1 MPRVLILDHQVQDV
15 IRLEDTLK
23 NAGYE
28 VTSMIATFGILAK
41 FDFEKPDIFL
51 FNPDMPNTDTDAL
64 LATLT
69 ASNSMKNMVIV
80 LICDGDAG
88 SESIAEYCKQMQL
101 NGYYMKAGGFA
112 GIVDYL
118 KQFYR

>member
-15 IRLEDTLK
+15 IRLENILK
-23 NAGYE
+23 DAGYE
-28 VTSMIATFGILAK
+28 VSTMIAPFGILAK

-69 ASNSMKNMVIV
+69 CSESMKNMVIV
-80 LICDGDAG
+80 LICDGDTG
-88 SESIAEYCKQMQL
+88 SEALANYCKKMQL
-101 NGYYMKAGGFA
+101 NGYYMKSGGFT
-112 GIVDYL
+112 GIVDY
-118 KQFYR
+118 QNQIYH